1 METLTIILQSAP
13 YGDEKVYNAFR
24 LSQALVSA
32 SIDMKV
38 NIFLTGDGV
47 FVAKRGQKTPKEYY
61 NLEVMLR
68 ALLGKGVKVVACR
81 MCVSARGLTQ
91 EELIEGV
98 VVGTTV
104 GDLAKWVKESQKV
117 LSF

>member
-38 NIFLTGDGV
+38 NIFLIGDGV
-47 FVAKRGQKTPKEYY
+47 SIAKSGQKPPREYY

-68 ALLGKGVKVVACR
+68 GLLRKGVQVVACKT
-81 MCVSARGLTQ
+81 CVSARGLTQ
-91 EELIEGV
+91 GELVEGV
-98 VVGTTV
+98 VVGSTV

-117 LSF
+117 LTF